1 MMEWL
6 GFNGAAA
13 VDGFWDKL
21 SGSNVVPWS
30 SWHEWDVVRDSLFSS
45 SPASALNR
53 IRAWRGKGC
62 LPSVV
67 DITSSLIE
75 IQQKDPFFNAKRAGG
90 QLGDE
95 LLSQEM
101 MSMLYCMAI
110 IRLVNCVIER
120 TRKRNGKSIAEAAE
134 EIQIPRMLIDIRH
147 EGSHRDLPSLEILR
161 LASVEALEWL
171 KMYYWNPQ
179 KEAVSCEDEN
189 RDVKKQIKAK
199 INELAYMLTMK
210 NTPKK
215 SSPIVDKKRENNG
228 YVAMFYSDYLNLL
241 LLFVSLCWLSPTNF
255 FLKLVTGPKKQIS
268 KALKNLLRLYLS
280 FPYGVVDMLLNYM
293 VKHYSSSLSDLD
305 IDVQSTPSEKNMQS
319 VFDDWEPVIVKVSEK
334 DPNFIFTFLEAVL
347 NETQRQYSEE
357 NNIGDHSMS
366 SLETVKDSLRVCSLS
381 ALFAW
386 LVGNLRNMKPSSDKS
401 SADTCND
408 TSEMLTPRYRI
419 MKLMRTC
426 LHVAT
431 PENEQ
436 LTQSVLVLAQLTA
449 NGSLSEKL
457 KKLLKAS
464 LLGTTC
470 PIDTMSEYTIEQQEN
485 HLRQAAKQFEQVK
498 CSKLK
503 IQPFHA
509 ARNADFGSDSKWGVA
524 ESWNQCV
531 VGMLPN
537 GFGSLDLASI
547 PDNEKVDK
555 LSELKES
562 SESNPC
568 NCKRKLSDEDAIL
581 LKGPDAKKLR
591 ETVEDPDSDN
601 QVTELDG
608 FVHGAGGV
616 KGHLL
621 LNGVWRRIGE
631 DEINAVGSSVRI
643 MAW

>member
-215 SSPIVDKKRENNG
+215 SSPIVDKKR
-228 YVAMFYSDYLNLL
+228 
-241 LLFVSLCWLSPTNF
+241 
-255 FLKLVTGPKKQIS
+255 PKKQIS

-280 FPYGVVDMLLNYM
+280 FPSAVVDMLLNYM

>member
-1 MMEWL
+1 MEWL

-30 SWHEWDVVRDSLFSS
+30 SWHEWDIVRDSLFSS
-45 SPASALNR
+45 SPASALHR

-62 LPSVV
+62 LPAVV
-67 DITSSLIE
+67 DITASLIE

-147 EGSHRDLPSLEILR
+147 EGSHRDLPSFAILR

-210 NTPKK
+210 DTPKK

-228 YVAMFYSDYLNLL
+228 YVAMFYSDYLN
-241 LLFVSLCWLSPTNF
+241 FMHYKTSLVRSVC
-255 FLKLVTGPKKQIS
+255 PKKQIS

-280 FPYGVVDMLLNYM
+280 FPSAVVDMLLNYM

-319 VFDDWEPVIVKVSEK
+319 VFDDWEPAIVKVSEK

-386 LVGNLRNMKPSSDKS
+386 LVGNLRNMKPSLDKS

-426 LHVAT
+426 LDVAT
-431 PENEQ
+431 PDNEQ
-436 LTQSVLVLAQLTA
+436 LTRSVLVLAQLTA

-464 LLGTTC
+464 LFGTTC
-470 PIDTMSEYTIEQQEN
+470 PIDTMSEHTIEQQEN

-498 CSKLK
+498 WPRC
-503 IQPFHA
+503 
-509 ARNADFGSDSKWGVA
+509 
-524 ESWNQCV
+524 
-531 VGMLPN
+531 
-537 GFGSLDLASI
+537 
-547 PDNEKVDK
+547 EKVERD
-555 LSELKES
+555 
-562 SESNPC
+562 
-568 NCKRKLSDEDAIL
+568 
-581 LKGPDAKKLR
+581 
-591 ETVEDPDSDN
+591 VEDPDSDN
-601 QVTELDG
+601 QVTEFDG

-621 LNGVWRRIGE
+621 LNGVWRRIGD

>member
-1 MMEWL
+1 MEWL

-215 SSPIVDKKRENNG
+215 SSPIVDKKR
-228 YVAMFYSDYLNLL
+228 
-241 LLFVSLCWLSPTNF
+241 
-255 FLKLVTGPKKQIS
+255 PKKQIS

-509 ARNADFGSDSKWGVA
+509 ARNADF
-524 ESWNQCV
+524 
-531 VGMLPN
+531 
-537 GFGSLDLASI
+537 DLASI

>member
-215 SSPIVDKKRENNG
+215 SSPIVDKKR
-228 YVAMFYSDYLNLL
+228 
-241 LLFVSLCWLSPTNF
+241 
-255 FLKLVTGPKKQIS
+255 PKKQIS

>member
-1 MMEWL
+1 MEWL

-13 VDGFWDKL
+13 ADGFWDKL

-30 SWHEWDVVRDSLFSS
+30 SWHEWDIVRDSLFSS
-45 SPASALNR
+45 SPVSALHR

-62 LPSVV
+62 LPAVV
-67 DITSSLIE
+67 DITASLIE

-134 EIQIPRMLIDIRH
+134 DIQIPRLLIDIRH

-210 NTPKK
+210 DTPKK
-215 SSPIVDKKRENNG
+215 SLPIVVKKR
-228 YVAMFYSDYLNLL
+228 
-241 LLFVSLCWLSPTNF
+241 
-255 FLKLVTGPKKQIS
+255 PKKQIS

-280 FPYGVVDMLLNYM
+280 FPSAVVDMLLNYM

-319 VFDDWEPVIVKVSEK
+319 VFDDWEPAIVKVSEK

-386 LVGNLRNMKPSSDKS
+386 LVGNLRNMKPSLDKS

-426 LHVAT
+426 LDVAT
-431 PENEQ
+431 PDNEQ
-436 LTQSVLVLAQLTA
+436 LTRSVLVLAQLTA

-470 PIDTMSEYTIEQQEN
+470 PIDTMSEHTIEQQEN

-537 GFGSLDLASI
+537 GFGSLDLASL
-547 PDNEKVDK
+547 PDTEKVDK

-568 NCKRKLSDEDAIL
+568 NCKRKLSDEDAIM

-591 ETVEDPDSDN
+591 ETVEDPDLDN
-601 QVTELDG
+601 QVTELAG

-616 KGHLL
+616 NKGHLL

>member
-1 MMEWL
+1 MEWL
-6 GFNGAAA
+6 GFNGAAS
-13 VDGFWDKL
+13 VGGFWDKL

-30 SWHEWDVVRDSLFSS
+30 SWHEWDLVRDSLFSP
-45 SPASALNR
+45 SPASALQR

-62 LPSVV
+62 LPAVV
-67 DITSSLIE
+67 DITASLIE
-75 IQQKDPFFNAKRAGG
+75 IQQKDPFFNAERAGG

-95 LLSQEM
+95 FLSQEM

-189 RDVKKQIKAK
+189 RDVKKKIEAK

-210 NTPKK
+210 DTPKK
-215 SSPIVDKKRENNG
+215 SSPIVDKKR
-228 YVAMFYSDYLNLL
+228 
-241 LLFVSLCWLSPTNF
+241 
-255 FLKLVTGPKKQIS
+255 PKKQIS

-280 FPYGVVDMLLNYM
+280 FPSTVVDVLLNYM
-293 VKHYSSSLSDLD
+293 IKHYSSSLSDLD
-305 IDVQSTPSEKNMQS
+305 IGVQSTPSERNMQS
-319 VFDDWEPVIVKVSEK
+319 LFDDWEHAIVKVSEK

-347 NETQRQYSEE
+347 NEIQRQYSQE
-357 NNIGDHSMS
+357 NSIEDNSVS
-366 SLETVKDSLRVCSLS
+366 SLETVKDSLRVCGLS

-386 LVGNLRNMKPSSDKS
+386 LVGNLRNMRPSLDKS
-401 SADTCND
+401 FADNCND
-408 TSEMLTPRYRI
+408 TSEMLTPGYRI
-419 MKLMRTC
+419 TKLMRTC

-431 PENEQ
+431 PDNGQ

-449 NGSLSEKL
+449 NGSLTEKL
-457 KKLLKAS
+457 KKLMKAS

-470 PIDTMSEYTIEQQEN
+470 PIGTMSVHTIEQQEN
-485 HLRQAAKQFEQVK
+485 DLRQAAKQFEQVK

-503 IQPFHA
+503 IQPFQT

-531 VGMLPN
+531 IGMLPN
-537 GFGSLDLASI
+537 GFGSLDMPLDLAST
-547 PDNEKVDK
+547 PDDEKIDK
-555 LSELKES
+555 LSQLKES
-562 SESNPC
+562 SESKPC
-568 NCKRKLSDEDAIL
+568 NCKRKLSDKDANL
-581 LKGPDAKKLR
+581 LEGPDAKKLR
-591 ETVEDPDSDN
+591 ETVKDPDSDN

-608 FVHGAGGV
+608 IVHGAGGV

-621 LNGVWRRIGE
+621 LNGVWMRIGE
-631 DEINAVGSSVRI
+631 DEINAIRSSVRI

>member
-1 MMEWL
+1 MEWL

-215 SSPIVDKKRENNG
+215 SSPIVDKKR
-228 YVAMFYSDYLNLL
+228 
-241 LLFVSLCWLSPTNF
+241 
-255 FLKLVTGPKKQIS
+255 PKKQIS

-280 FPYGVVDMLLNYM
+280 FPSAVVDMLLNYM